1 MGSTGA
7 CADEKGAADPPYTCA
22 CETGRKWN
30 PESRQCDG
38 EVHLCKYR
46 LICASEHI
54 HVVCKLAC
62 SRQQTVL
69 VAADIDACNQTPCK
83 SSTAGNVTCTD
94 ELAPALG
101 DASGRTCSCGTG
113 YVYAE
118 NTGCTGESALQ
129 PLLSPLLPSGAI
141 GFGQCLVVT
150 HQTMLGSDSA
160 LWHRPVDSGQSETA
174 GGQSETAR
182 FLVSSHYTS
191 GVVSEPLGQ
200 YGILPMAAIMFICC
214 SHLGL

>member
-1 MGSTGA
+1 MLSA
-7 CADEKGAADPPYTCA
+7 NFA
-22 CETGRKWN
+22 
-30 PESRQCDG
+30 Q
-38 EVHLCKYR
+38 
-46 LICASEHI
+46 
-54 HVVCKLAC
+54 VVC

-83 SSTAGNVTCTD
+83 SNTAGDVTCTD

-150 HQTMLGSDSA
+150 HQAICWAVTVLLGT
-160 LWHRPVDSGQSETA
+160 G
-174 GGQSETAR
+174 GGQSETAK
-182 FLVSSHYTS
+182 FLVFPHYA
-191 GVVSEPLGQ
+191 GGIVSEPLAKSDSMAFCRW
-200 YGILPMAAIMFICC
+200 LP
-214 SHLGL
+214 